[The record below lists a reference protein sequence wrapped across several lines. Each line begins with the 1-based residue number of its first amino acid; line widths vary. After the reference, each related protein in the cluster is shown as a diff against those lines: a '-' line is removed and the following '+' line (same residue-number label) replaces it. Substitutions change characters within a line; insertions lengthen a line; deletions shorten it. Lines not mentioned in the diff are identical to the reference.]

1 MVKKIGLGVIG
12 IVVVAGLLFIIQN
25 RSGHTDA
32 SFKLVKVD
40 RGTIID
46 KALAI
51 GRIEPDNEIAIKS
64 KISGLVKKLHVEIGD
79 SVDVGDPL
87 IEVAPDPTPLEYAE
101 AKRNVELAAVEY
113 DNALREYN
121 RAQEMLAQKH
131 ISDQE
136 YERARQR
143 RDEADLR
150 RKLAE
155 ERLSLIESGKVQI
168 AGKAVESTIRSPVAG
183 TVLARHVNQG
193 DPVVPLTSFQ
203 EGTELLTLASMERL
217 LFKGTVDEI
226 DVGKL
231 SIGMPVEIKIGA
243 LPESKV
249 KGELYKISP
258 KARKEDNAVI
268 FDVEIQLTEVGD
280 GTQLR
285 AGYSANAEI
294 VINRK
299 DSVLVLPERLVT
311 FRADS
316 AYVEV
321 PSTEKP
327 NEAREIPIKTGLSDG
342 LQVEILA
349 GLEQGAEVIERP
361 PKQIQ

>member
-1 MVKKIGLGVIG
+1 MFKKIGLGMLGIIVIAG
-12 IVVVAGLLFIIQN
+12 IIFIIQN
-25 RSGHTDA
+25 RAGHTDA

-64 KISGLVKKLHVEIGD
+64 KISGLVKKIYVKIGD
-79 SVDVGDPL
+79 SVSVGDPL

-101 AKRNVELAAVEY
+101 ARRNVELTAVEY
-113 DNALREYN
+113 DNALLNFN
-121 RAQEMLAQKH
+121 RSQEMLANKH

-136 YERARQR
+136 FEKARQR
-143 RDEADLR
+143 LDEGDLR
-150 RKLAE
+150 RKLSE
-155 ERLSLIESGKVQI
+155 EKLALIESGKITI
-168 AGKAVESTIRSPVAG
+168 ANRAVESTLRSPVSG

-203 EGTELLTLASMERL
+203 AGTALLTLASMERL

-231 SIGMPVEIKIGA
+231 TVGMPVDIKIGA
-243 LPESKV
+243 LPDSKV
-249 KGELYKISP
+249 TGELRMISP
-258 KARKEDNAVI
+258 KARKEDNTVM
-268 FDVEIQLTEVGD
+268 FDVEIHLKEIAE

-316 AYVEV
+316 AYVEI
-321 PSTEKP
+321 PDSAKPTEAK
-327 NEAREIPIKTGLSDG
+327 EIPIKTGLSDG

-361 PKQIQ
+361 PKEIK

>member
-1 MVKKIGLGVIG
+1 MFKKIGLGITGVI
-12 IVVVAGLLFIIQN
+12 IVAGVIFIIMN
-25 RSGHTDA
+25 RSGHGDA
-32 SFKLVKVD
+32 SFKLVKVE

-64 KISGLVKKLHVEIGD
+64 KISGLVKKLLVEIGD
-79 SVDVGDPL
+79 SVHTGDPL

-101 AKRNVELAAVEY
+101 AKRNVELAAVAY
-113 DNALREYN
+113 DQAKRDYD
-121 RAQEMLAQKH
+121 RAKEL
-131 ISDQE
+131 SDKNLMSTNDIE
-136 YERARQR
+136 KYRQTL
-143 RDEADLR
+143 DETDLR

-155 ERLSLIESGKVQI
+155 ERFSLIESGKTTI
-168 AGKAVESTIRSPVAG
+168 ANKAVESVIRSPITG

-203 EGTELLTLASMERL
+203 EGTALLTLASMERL

-231 SIGMPVEIKIGA
+231 RQGMPVDLKVGA
-243 LPESKV
+243 LPSAPV

-258 KARKEDNAVI
+258 KARKEDNTVL
-268 FDVEIQLTEVGD
+268 FDVEIHLTSVPD
-280 GTQLR
+280 TVTLR

-316 AYVEV
+316 AYVEIPTDV
-321 PSTEKP
+321 KDQ
-327 NEAREIPIKTGLSDG
+327 AKEIPIKTGLSDG

-349 GLEQGAEVIERP
+349 GLDDSAQVIERP
-361 PKQIQ
+361 PKEIK

>member
-1 MVKKIGLGVIG
+1 MFKKIGLGITG
-12 IVVVAGLLFIIQN
+12 VVVIAGLIFIIMN
-25 RSGHTDA
+25 RSGRSDA
-32 SFKLVKVD
+32 SFKLVKVE

-64 KISGLVKKLHVEIGD
+64 KISGLVKKLYVEIGD
-79 SVDVGDPL
+79 SVHMSDPL

-101 AKRNVELAAVEY
+101 AKRTVELAAVAY
-113 DNALREYN
+113 DQAKRDHD
-121 RAQEMLAQKH
+121 RAQELVDKKLMSANELEK
-131 ISDQE
+131 S
-136 YERARQR
+136 RQTL
-143 RDEADLR
+143 DETELR

-155 ERLSLIESGKVQI
+155 EKLSLIESGKTTI
-168 AGKAVESTIRSPVAG
+168 ANKAIESIIRSPISG

-203 EGTELLTLASMERL
+203 EGTALLTLASMDLL

-231 SIGMPVEIKIGA
+231 HQGMPVDLKVGA
-243 LPESKV
+243 IPNATV
-249 KGELYKISP
+249 KGMLYRISP
-258 KARKEDNAVI
+258 KARKEDNTVL
-268 FDVEIQLTEVGD
+268 FDVEIHLTSVPD
-280 GTQLR
+280 TVTLR

-316 AYVEV
+316 AYVEI
-321 PSTEKP
+321 PTEVKDQ
-327 NEAREIPIKTGLSDG
+327 AKEISIKTGLSDG
-342 LQVEILA
+342 LQVEVLA
-349 GLEQGAEVIERP
+349 GLDEGAQVIERP
-361 PKQIQ
+361 PKEIK

>member
-1 MVKKIGLGVIG
+1 MVKKIGLGLIG
-12 IVVVAGLLFIIQN
+12 IVFVAGLIFIIQN
-25 RSGHTDA
+25 RAGHTDA

-40 RGTIID
+40 RGTIVD

-64 KISGLVKKLHVEIGD
+64 KISGLVEKIYIEIGD
-79 SVDVGDPL
+79 SVSIGDPL

-101 AKRNVELAAVEY
+101 AKRNVQLAAVEY
-113 DNALREYN
+113 DNALRDFN
-121 RAQEMLAQKH
+121 RSQEMLAKKH

-136 YERARQR
+136 YEKARQR
-143 RDEADLR
+143 LDEGDLR

-155 ERLSLIESGKVQI
+155 EKLSLIESGKTTI
-168 AGKAVESTIRSPVAG
+168 ANKAVESILRSPISG

-203 EGTELLTLASMERL
+203 EGTALLTLASMERL

-231 SIGMPVEIKIGA
+231 SVGMPVDIKIGA
-243 LPESKV
+243 LPDAKV
-249 KGELYKISP
+249 TGKLHMISP
-258 KARKEDNAVI
+258 KARKEDNTVL
-268 FDVEIQLTEVGD
+268 FDVEIHLDEVAA

-311 FRADS
+311 FREDS

-321 PSTEKP
+321 PNTENP
-327 NEAREIPIKTGLSDG
+327 DEAKEILITTGLSDG

-361 PKQIQ
+361 PKEIK